1 MQHQYPISKTNEK
14 QKNIFKFDA
23 GQMQKKNRIKK
34 LSVKKLKKSL
44 KKFMFYFPA
53 SSSRFQ

>member
-34 LSVKKLKKSL
+34 IICQEIKEIIKEIHVLLSS
-44 KKFMFYFPA
+44 FF
-53 SSSRFQ
+53 